1 MGTFLEK
8 FCQADLIQRKQEQN
22 FRFLRPFHENRSLIL
37 KDKENSYINFSSND
51 YLGLRAHPSVIE
63 TSNQFT
69 HQYGAGAGAS
79 GGERTSGGASR
90 HDGARLGGR

>member
-1 MGTFLEK
+1 MSGVT
-8 FCQADLIQRKQEQN
+8 DPP
-22 FRFLRPFHENRSLIL
+22 FRRLVKKKYGAALVVSEMIASKAMVL
-37 KDKENSYINFSSND
+37 KEKENSYINFSSND

-79 GGERTSGGASR
+79 R
-90 HDGARLGGR
+90 